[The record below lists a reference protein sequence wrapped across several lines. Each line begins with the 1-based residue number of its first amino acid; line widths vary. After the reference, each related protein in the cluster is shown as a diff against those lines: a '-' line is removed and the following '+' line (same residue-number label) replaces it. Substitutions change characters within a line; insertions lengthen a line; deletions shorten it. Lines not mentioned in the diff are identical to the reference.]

1 MTVITVEEYSFFQA
15 QELALVLP
23 LFRLSATEYDVWNTL
38 LGHMAHGGRV
48 PLSRAD
54 LAQRLNIKPEV
65 VSRATGRLRE
75 LGLIWRLNRSL
86 WQINPQ
92 IAFKGTAAEW
102 TEAIN
107 TTPDDVPEI
116 PLPDYKVRPPRRTI
130 TARHRHL
137 EPVD

>member
-1 MTVITVEEYSFFQA
+1 MTVTTVEEYSFFQA

-38 LGHMAHGGRV
+38 LGHMVHGGRV

-65 VSRATGRLRE
+65 VSRATGRLKD
-75 LGLIWRLNRSL
+75 LGLIWRINRGL

-92 IAFKGTAAEW
+92 IAFKGSATEW
-102 TEAIN
+102 VEAIN
-107 TTPDDVPEI
+107 TIPEDVPEV
-116 PLPDYKVRPPRRTI
+116 PSPEYEVRPPRRTI
-130 TARHRHL
+130 AHKRHL
-137 EPVD
+137 KSVRD